1 MNTELQP
8 LDADGMKQ
16 TEDGY
21 TEKDAVMSKN
31 EARLLHDA
39 DKAATRLQLSGLKD
53 GFTMSDVVRLL
64 IKGFIHYRA
73 KASRE
78 QRDA

>member
-8 LDADGMKQ
+8 LDSEAMIQ

-21 TEKDAVMSKN
+21 TEKDAVMSRN
-31 EARLLHDA
+31 EARLLNDA

-53 GFTMSDVVRLL
+53 GIALSDVVRLL

-73 KASRE
+73 KAGKE
-78 QRDA
+78 PRDV